1 MLFSLIQPTF
11 GFQPRQADK
20 HHRRSDQKQHVYH
33 QHHRNIPGEEQA
45 LQGADEITS
54 GNNVRHRADHRGHT
68 VDLENKA
75 GKHNRRQEKPRS
87 D

>member
-33 QHHRNIPGEEQA
+33 Q
-45 LQGADEITS
+45 
-54 GNNVRHRADHRGHT
+54 
-68 VDLENKA
+68 
-75 GKHNRRQEKPRS
+75 
-87 D
+87 